1 MVFKNYDEDDKRPLP
16 ICKNIKGISLFK
28 DEFGVK
34 IKKEFVELR
43 AKTYA
48 YLMDDDT
55 EHKKAKGIK
64 KCIIK
69 RELTLKNYEDCLFND
84 TIMLKSQQRFKSD
97 TLSQCIH

>member
-34 IKKEFVELR
+34 IIKEFVELR

-55 EHKKAKGIK
+55 EHKNAKGIK